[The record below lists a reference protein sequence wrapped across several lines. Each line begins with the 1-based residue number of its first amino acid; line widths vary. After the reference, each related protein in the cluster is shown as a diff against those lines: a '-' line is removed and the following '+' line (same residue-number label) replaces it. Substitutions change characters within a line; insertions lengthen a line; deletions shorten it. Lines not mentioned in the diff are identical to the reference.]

1 PAGVICEIMN
11 DDGSM
16 SRMDDLV
23 RFARQHDLKIGTIR
37 DLISY
42 RREHDHMIE
51 RRGQKTFTSRWGG
64 AWTAI
69 AFYNRATGEETM
81 ALVKGAIDPSKPT
94 LVRMHMLSIFPD
106 VFGETGERDA
116 LVRRAME
123 IIGEEGSGV
132 LVLLNRPSA
141 DYVTRAMQGSGG
153 GAKSDDPDETPIQRD
168 YGGGAQILAELGIR
182 EMMLLTN
189 THHALAALEGYGLS
203 IVGERPID

>member
-1 PAGVICEIMN
+1 
-11 DDGSM
+11 
-16 SRMDDLV
+16 
-23 RFARQHDLKIGTIR
+23 
-37 DLISY
+37 
-42 RREHDHMIE
+42 MIE
-51 RRGQKTFTSRWGG
+51 RRGQKTFNSQWGG

-123 IIGEEGSGV
+123 VIGEEGSGV
-132 LVLLNRPSA
+132 LVMLNRPSA
-141 DYVTRAMQGSGG
+141 DYASRAMQGS
-153 GAKSDDPDETPIQRD
+153 ASQASAEDSDETPVQRD